1 MDAAHPTFAE
11 GNAPASSTDG
21 SSRYSTS
28 VKARINRY
36 MDLGSQLKA
45 DRTSWEAH
53 WRDLA
58 DYLVPRRYRINP
70 NERNRGDKRNQ
81 NIVDSSPR
89 FAVRTLQSGLHAGLT
104 SPARPWMKLTTHNQ
118 GQSELASVRSW
129 LHIVTQR
136 MLQMFLQTNV
146 YNVLPI
152 VYGDM
157 GVFATGAMAVLPDE
171 RDLFRCYQFPI
182 GSYWL
187 GQDHRG
193 VTSTFMRE
201 YELTVRQVVEQFA
214 KRPDDTIDRSVLSHQ
229 VLTAWDRGRYE
240 DKVNVTWLVT
250 PNEQAD
256 GRRFSSRYLP
266 FASCYW
272 ETDGKNDRF
281 LDERGFKSF
290 PVMAPRWDITG
301 EDSYG
306 TDSPGII
313 ALGDVRQLQI
323 AQRRKGQGIWK
334 MIDPPIVAPTSL
346 RTQKTSILAGDV
358 TYVDV
363 PSQAQGMRA
372 LHEVTLN
379 LEHLARDIYETQ
391 TRINKAFYV
400 DLFLML
406 AASDAQRGMQPITA
420 REVEERHEEKLIALG
435 PVLERTNDELL
446 DPFIDRTFQM
456 MFDAGL
462 FPEAP
467 PQLEGVNLRVE
478 YISIMAQAQKLVGVV
493 GHDRFFMSVTPFFQ
507 VFPEAKAKIDVN
519 QAIDDYADQLGV
531 DPRIIRST
539 EDAEAMVAAEQQA
552 AAAAMQAQ
560 QAQQMAATAKDAAA
574 APMTGDTLL
583 TRMASSMGAPTGIG
597 GAMPGPGGG

>member
-1 MDAAHPTFAE
+1 MQASYPTFAE
-11 GNAPASSTDG
+11 GSGPATTTG
-21 SSRYSTS
+21 SYDQSIKSRIT
-28 VKARINRY
+28 RY
-36 MDLGSQLKA
+36 MELGSQLKA

-58 DYLVPRRYRINP
+58 DYLVPRRFRINP
-70 NERNRGDKRNQ
+70 NEKNRGDKRNQ

-118 GQSELASVRSW
+118 GQSELPSVRSW
-129 LHIVTQR
+129 LHIVTNR

-193 VTSTFMRE
+193 VTTTFMRE

-214 KRPDDTIDRSVLSHQ
+214 LQADRSIDRSVLSSQ
-229 VLTAWDRGRYE
+229 VLNAWDRGRYE
-240 DKVNVTWLVT
+240 EKVSVTWMVT
-250 PNEQAD
+250 PNEEQD
-256 GRRFSSRYLP
+256 NRRFAARYLP

-272 ETDGKNDRF
+272 ETDGKHDRF

-301 EDSYG
+301 EDAYG

-323 AQRRKGQGIWK
+323 AQRRKGSAIWK
-334 MIDPPIVAPTSL
+334 MIDPPIVAPTAL
-346 RTQKTSILAGDV
+346 RTQKTSMLAGDV
-358 TYVDV
+358 TYVDI
-363 PSQAQGMRA
+363 PAQSQGLRA

-379 LEHLARDIYETQ
+379 LQHLAQDIYETQ
-391 TRINKAFYV
+391 HRIERAFYV

-406 AASDAQRGMQPITA
+406 AQSDAQRGSQPITA

-446 DPFIDRTFQM
+446 DPFIDRTFLM
-456 MFDAGL
+456 MLDAGL
-462 FPEAP
+462 FPDPP

-507 VFPEAKAKIDVN
+507 LFPSAMAKIDVN

-531 DPRIIRST
+531 DPRIIRPT
-539 EDAEAMVAAEQQA
+539 EEAEAMVAEQQ
-552 AAAAMQAQ
+552 QAQ
-560 QAQQMAATAKDAAA
+560 QAQAQAEQMATMAAAGKDAAQ
-574 APMTGDTLL
+574 APMTGDTML
-583 TRMASSMGAPTGIG
+583 TRMASAMNAPTGVG
-597 GAMPGPGGG
+597 GAMPGPQGP